1 MKISKTA
8 EYGLLAVEFVAKNS
22 KDGLV
27 TTSSVSKEYGIPRI
41 YLSRIM
47 HELVRANI
55 LESRRGPNG
64 GYTLA
69 RPAEEI
75 TMLEIVETLDGSLD
89 HMMEI
94 TRYAKHAT
102 FIGNMERI
110 YKDAV
115 AVEKDILQK
124 AKLSQMIK

>member
-8 EYGLLAVEFVAKNS
+8 EYGLLAVEYVAKNS

-27 TTSSVSKEYGIPRI
+27 TTSSVSKEYGIPKI

-47 HELVRANI
+47 QELVRANI
-55 LESRRGPNG
+55 MESKRGPNG

-94 TRYAKHAT
+94 TQYAKHAT